1 MLCTLDETNEQFR
14 GELRAAL
21 FWSIAAA
28 VIVMLSLLVHTV
40 QDQLMN
46 KTLYKLVNPYSDLW
60 ICSLHQ

>member
-28 VIVMLSLLVHTV
+28 VIVKLSLLVHTV
-40 QDQLMN
+40 QNQLLN
-46 KTLYKLVNPYSDLW
+46 RAQTSEPL
-60 ICSLHQ
+60 